1 MKTMKIIVAPDSFKG
16 SISARDL
23 CAAVRRGI
31 HRVDPTIE
39 VIELPLADGGEG
51 TVNSLVY
58 ATHGQMRHV
67 QVKDPLGRPVR
78 AAYGVLGDDATV
90 IIEMAQASGLPL
102 LKPDERNP
110 LLTSSFG
117 TGELI
122 LDALQAG
129 YRSFIIGLGGSA
141 TNDGG
146 VGMLE
151 ALGAAFL
158 DQDGVQLPK
167 GGAALERLASIE
179 LSGLDER
186 LRESSFAIAS
196 DVNNPLCGVH
206 GASAVFG
213 PQKGATPEMVQ
224 RLDLALS
231 RFADV
236 VEKQLGADVRHLP
249 GSGAAGGMGA
259 ALLAFFHAEFK
270 SGIEL
275 VMDAIHFEQNIQVAD
290 LIITGEGKLDEQTM
304 AGKVI
309 AGVCKKAQPYQIPTI
324 AICGGMELT
333 SQQMDELGLLAG
345 FSIVPKPCSL
355 EQAMEQAEVWAEERV
370 EQIVRLIKRLA

>member
-1 MKTMKIIVAPDSFKG
+1 MRVVVAPDSFKG

-23 CAAVRRGI
+23 CAAARRGI
-31 HRVDPTIE
+31 HAVDPAIE

-51 TVNSLVY
+51 TVENMVY
-58 ATHGQMRHV
+58 STKGQTRLV
-67 QVKDPLGRPVR
+67 QVNDPLGRPIR
-78 AAYGVLGDDATV
+78 AVYGILGDDATV

-102 LKPDERNP
+102 LRPDERNP
-110 LLTSSFG
+110 LITSSFG

-122 LDALQAG
+122 VHALNEG
-129 YRSFIIGLGGSA
+129 YRKFIIGLGGSA

-146 VGMLE
+146 VGMLK
-151 ALGAAFL
+151 ALGASFY
-158 DQDGVQLPK
+158 DQDGVLLPK
-167 GGAALERLASIE
+167 GGASLEKLSYMD
-179 LSGLDER
+179 LSGLDKR
-186 LRESSFAIAS
+186 LQESTFTIAS
-196 DVNNPLCGVH
+196 DVNNPLCGAN

-224 RLDLALS
+224 RLDMALS

-236 VEKQLGADVRHLP
+236 VEKQLGVDVRHLP

-259 ALLAFFHAEFK
+259 GLLAFLHAEFK

-275 VMDAIHFEQNIQVAD
+275 VMDAIQFEQNIQVAD

-309 AGVCKKAQPYQIPTI
+309 AGVCKKAKPYQIPTI

-333 SQQMDELGLLAG
+333 SEQMDEIGLLAG

-355 EQAMEQAEVWAEERV
+355 DEAMEQAEGWVQERV
-370 EQIVRLIKRLA
+370 EQIIRFMKRFA

>member
-1 MKTMKIIVAPDSFKG
+1 MKIVVAPDSFKG

-23 CAAVRRGI
+23 CAAVCRGI
-31 HRVDPTIE
+31 HAADPKID

-51 TVNSLVY
+51 TVDNMVY
-58 ATHGQMRHV
+58 STQGETRLV
-67 QVKDPLGRPVR
+67 QVNDPLGRPIR
-78 AAYGVLGDDATV
+78 AAYGILGDHATV

-110 LLTSSFG
+110 LITSSFG
-117 TGELI
+117 TGELV
-122 LDALQAG
+122 LHALNAG
-129 YRSFIIGLGGSA
+129 YRKFIIGLGGSA

-146 VGMLE
+146 AGMLK
-151 ALGAAFL
+151 ALGAAFY
-158 DQDGVQLPK
+158 DQDGVLLPK
-167 GGAALERLASIE
+167 GGASLEKLSYID
-179 LSGLDER
+179 LSGLDKR
-186 LRESSFAIAS
+186 LQESTFTIAS
-196 DVNNPLCGVH
+196 DVNNPLCGAN
-206 GASAVFG
+206 GASTVFG

-224 RLDLALS
+224 RLDMALS

-236 VEKQLGADVRHLP
+236 VEKQLGIDVRHLP

-259 ALLAFFHAEFK
+259 ALLAFLHAEFK

-275 VMDAIHFEQNIQVAD
+275 VMDAIHFEQKIQAAD

-309 AGVCKKAQPYQIPTI
+309 AGVCKKAKPYQIPTI

-333 SQQMDELGLLAG
+333 SDQMDEIGLLAG

-355 EQAMEQAEVWAEERV
+355 EQAMEQAEGWAQERV
-370 EQIVRLIKRLA
+370 EQIIRFMKRFA

>member
-1 MKTMKIIVAPDSFKG
+1 MRVVVAPDSFKG

-23 CAAVRRGI
+23 CAAARRGI
-31 HRVDPTIE
+31 HAVDPAIE

-51 TVNSLVY
+51 TVENMVY
-58 ATHGQMRHV
+58 STKGKTRLV
-67 QVKDPLGRPVR
+67 QVNDPLGRPIR
-78 AAYGVLGDDATV
+78 AAYGILGDDATV

-110 LLTSSFG
+110 LITSSFG

-122 LDALQAG
+122 VHALNEG
-129 YRSFIIGLGGSA
+129 YRKFIIGLGGSA

-146 VGMLE
+146 VGMLK
-151 ALGAAFL
+151 ALGAAFY
-158 DQDGVQLPK
+158 DQDGVLLPK
-167 GGAALERLASIE
+167 GGASLEKLSYMD
-179 LSGLDER
+179 LSGLDKR
-186 LRESSFAIAS
+186 LQESTFTIAS
-196 DVNNPLCGVH
+196 DVNNPLCGAN

-224 RLDLALS
+224 RLDMALS

-236 VEKQLGADVRHLP
+236 AEKQLGFDVRHLP

-259 ALLAFFHAEFK
+259 ALFAFLHAEFK

-275 VMDAIHFEQNIQVAD
+275 VMDAIHFEQNIQAAD
-290 LIITGEGKLDEQTM
+290 LIITGEGKLDDQTM
-304 AGKVI
+304 AGKAI
-309 AGVCKKAQPYQIPTI
+309 AGVCKKAKPYQIPTI

-333 SQQMDELGLLAG
+333 SEQMDEIGLLAG

-355 EQAMEQAEVWAEERV
+355 DEAMEQAEGWAQERV
-370 EQIVRLIKRLA
+370 EQIIRFMKRFV

>member
-1 MKTMKIIVAPDSFKG
+1 MKIVIAPDSFKG

-23 CAAVRRGI
+23 CAAVCRGI
-31 HRVDPTIE
+31 HAVDSTID

-51 TVNSLVY
+51 TVENMVY
-58 ATHGQMRHV
+58 STKGQTRLV
-67 QVKDPLGRPVR
+67 QVNDPLGRPIR
-78 AAYGVLGDDATV
+78 AAYGILGDDATV

-110 LLTSSFG
+110 LITSSFG
-117 TGELI
+117 TGELV
-122 LDALQAG
+122 LHALNAG
-129 YRSFIIGLGGSA
+129 YRKFIIGLGGSA

-146 VGMLE
+146 VGMLK
-151 ALGAAFL
+151 ALGAAFY
-158 DQDGVQLPK
+158 DQDGVLLPK
-167 GGAALERLASIE
+167 GGASLEKLSYMD
-179 LSGLDER
+179 LSGLDKR
-186 LRESSFAIAS
+186 LQESTFTIAS
-196 DVNNPLCGVH
+196 DVNNPLCGAN
-206 GASAVFG
+206 GASAIFG

-224 RLDLALS
+224 RLDMALS

-236 VEKQLGADVRHLP
+236 VEKQLGVDVRHLP

-259 ALLAFFHAEFK
+259 GLLAFLHAEFK

-275 VMDAIHFEQNIQVAD
+275 VMGAIHFEQKIQAAD

-309 AGVCKKAQPYQIPTI
+309 AGVCKKAKPYQIPTI
-324 AICGGMELT
+324 AICGGMEL
-333 SQQMDELGLLAG
+333 SSEQMDEIGLLAG

-355 EQAMEQAEVWAEERV
+355 DEAMEQAEGWAQEQV
-370 EQIVRLIKRLA
+370 EQIIRFMKRFA

>member
-1 MKTMKIIVAPDSFKG
+1 MKIVVAPDSFKV

-23 CAAVRRGI
+23 CAAVCRGI
-31 HRVDPTIE
+31 HAADPKID

-51 TVNSLVY
+51 TVDNMVY
-58 ATHGQMRHV
+58 STQGETRLV
-67 QVKDPLGRPVR
+67 QVNDPLGRPIR
-78 AAYGVLGDDATV
+78 AAYGILGDHATV

-110 LLTSSFG
+110 LITSSFG
-117 TGELI
+117 TGELV
-122 LDALQAG
+122 LHALNAG
-129 YRSFIIGLGGSA
+129 YRKFIIGLGGSA

-146 VGMLE
+146 AGMLK
-151 ALGAAFL
+151 ALGAAFY
-158 DQDGVQLPK
+158 DQDGVLLPK
-167 GGAALERLASIE
+167 GGASLEKLSYMD
-179 LSGLDER
+179 LSGLDKR
-186 LRESSFAIAS
+186 LQESTFTIAS
-196 DVNNPLCGVH
+196 DVNNPLCGAN
-206 GASAVFG
+206 GASTVFG

-224 RLDLALS
+224 RLDMALS

-236 VEKQLGADVRHLP
+236 VEKQLGIDVRHLP

-259 ALLAFFHAEFK
+259 ALLAFLHAEFK

-275 VMDAIHFEQNIQVAD
+275 VMDAIHFEQKIQAAD

-309 AGVCKKAQPYQIPTI
+309 AGVCKKAKPYQIPTI

-333 SQQMDELGLLAG
+333 SDQMDEIGLLAG

-355 EQAMEQAEVWAEERV
+355 EQAMEQAEGWAQERV
-370 EQIVRLIKRLA
+370 EQIIRFMKRFV

>member
-1 MKTMKIIVAPDSFKG
+1 MRVVVAPDSFKG

-23 CAAVRRGI
+23 CAAARRGI
-31 HRVDPTIE
+31 HAVDPEIE

-51 TVNSLVY
+51 TVENMVY
-58 ATHGQMRHV
+58 STKGQTRLV
-67 QVKDPLGRPVR
+67 QVNDPLGRPIR
-78 AAYGVLGDDATV
+78 AAYGILGDDATV

-102 LKPDERNP
+102 LRPDERNP
-110 LLTSSFG
+110 LITSSFG

-122 LDALQAG
+122 VHALNEG
-129 YRSFIIGLGGSA
+129 YRKFIIGLGGSA

-146 VGMLE
+146 VGMLK
-151 ALGAAFL
+151 ALGASFY
-158 DQDGVQLPK
+158 DQDGVLLPK
-167 GGAALERLASIE
+167 GGASLEKLSYMD
-179 LSGLDER
+179 LSGLDKR
-186 LRESSFAIAS
+186 LQESTFTIAS
-196 DVNNPLCGVH
+196 DVNNPLCGAN

-224 RLDLALS
+224 RLDMALS

-236 VEKQLGADVRHLP
+236 VEKQLGVDVRHLP

-259 ALLAFFHAEFK
+259 GLLAFLHAEFK

-275 VMDAIHFEQNIQVAD
+275 VMDAIQFEQNIQVAD

-309 AGVCKKAQPYQIPTI
+309 AGVCKKAKPYQIPTI

-333 SQQMDELGLLAG
+333 SEQMDEIGLLAG

-355 EQAMEQAEVWAEERV
+355 DEAMEQAEGWVQERV
-370 EQIVRLIKRLA
+370 EQIIRFMKRFA

>member
-1 MKTMKIIVAPDSFKG
+1 MRVVVAPDSFKG

-23 CAAVRRGI
+23 CAAARRGI
-31 HRVDPTIE
+31 HAVDPEIE

-51 TVNSLVY
+51 TVENMVY
-58 ATHGQMRHV
+58 STKGQTRLV
-67 QVKDPLGRPVR
+67 QVNDPLGRPIR
-78 AAYGVLGDDATV
+78 AVYGILGDDATV

-102 LKPDERNP
+102 LRPDERNP
-110 LLTSSFG
+110 LITSSFG

-122 LDALQAG
+122 VHALNEG
-129 YRSFIIGLGGSA
+129 YRKFIIGLGGSA

-146 VGMLE
+146 VGMLK
-151 ALGAAFL
+151 ALGASFY
-158 DQDGVQLPK
+158 DQDGVLLPK
-167 GGAALERLASIE
+167 GGASLEKLSYMD
-179 LSGLDER
+179 LSGLDKR
-186 LRESSFAIAS
+186 LQESTFTIAS
-196 DVNNPLCGVH
+196 DVNNPLCGAN

-224 RLDLALS
+224 RLDMALS
-231 RFADV
+231 HFADV
-236 VEKQLGADVRHLP
+236 VEKQLGVDVRHLP

-259 ALLAFFHAEFK
+259 GLLAFLHAEFK

-275 VMDAIHFEQNIQVAD
+275 VMDAIQFEQNIQVAD

-309 AGVCKKAQPYQIPTI
+309 AGVCKKAKPYQIPTI

-333 SQQMDELGLLAG
+333 SEQMDEIGLLAG

-355 EQAMEQAEVWAEERV
+355 DEAMEQAEGWVQERV
-370 EQIVRLIKRLA
+370 EQIIRFMKRFA

>member
-1 MKTMKIIVAPDSFKG
+1 MRVVVAPDSFKG

-23 CAAVRRGI
+23 CAAARRGI
-31 HRVDPTIE
+31 HAVDPEIE

-51 TVNSLVY
+51 TVENMVY
-58 ATHGQMRHV
+58 STKGQTRLV
-67 QVKDPLGRPVR
+67 QVNDPLGRPIR
-78 AAYGVLGDDATV
+78 AVYGILGDDATV

-102 LKPDERNP
+102 LRPDERNP
-110 LLTSSFG
+110 LITSSFG

-122 LDALQAG
+122 VHALNEG
-129 YRSFIIGLGGSA
+129 YRKFIIGLGGSA

-146 VGMLE
+146 VGMLK
-151 ALGAAFL
+151 ALGASFY
-158 DQDGVQLPK
+158 DQDDVLLPK
-167 GGAALERLASIE
+167 GGASLEKLSYMD
-179 LSGLDER
+179 LSGLDKR
-186 LRESSFAIAS
+186 LQESTFTIAS
-196 DVNNPLCGVH
+196 DVNNPLCGAN

-224 RLDLALS
+224 RLDMALS

-236 VEKQLGADVRHLP
+236 VEKQLGVDVRHLP

-259 ALLAFFHAEFK
+259 GLLAFLHAEFK

-275 VMDAIHFEQNIQVAD
+275 VMDAIQFEQNIQAAD

-309 AGVCKKAQPYQIPTI
+309 AGVCKKAKPYQIPTI

-333 SQQMDELGLLAG
+333 SEQMDEIGLLAG

-355 EQAMEQAEVWAEERV
+355 DEAMEQAEGWVQERV
-370 EQIVRLIKRLA
+370 EQIIRFMKRFA

>member
-1 MKTMKIIVAPDSFKG
+1 MKIVVAPDSFKG

-23 CAAVRRGI
+23 CAAVCRGI
-31 HRVDPTIE
+31 HAADPKID

-51 TVNSLVY
+51 TVDNMVY
-58 ATHGQMRHV
+58 STQGETRLV
-67 QVKDPLGRPVR
+67 QVNDPLGRPIR
-78 AAYGVLGDDATV
+78 AAYGILGDHATV

-110 LLTSSFG
+110 LITSSFG
-117 TGELI
+117 TGELV
-122 LDALQAG
+122 LHALNAG
-129 YRSFIIGLGGSA
+129 YRKFIIGLGGSA

-146 VGMLE
+146 AGMLK
-151 ALGAAFL
+151 ALGAAFY
-158 DQDGVQLPK
+158 DQDGVLLPK
-167 GGAALERLASIE
+167 GGASLEKLSYID
-179 LSGLDER
+179 LSGLDKR
-186 LRESSFAIAS
+186 LQESTFTIAS
-196 DVNNPLCGVH
+196 DVNNPLCGAN
-206 GASAVFG
+206 GASTVFG

-224 RLDLALS
+224 RLDMALS

-236 VEKQLGADVRHLP
+236 VEKQLGIDVRHLP

-259 ALLAFFHAEFK
+259 ALLAFLHAEFK

-275 VMDAIHFEQNIQVAD
+275 VMDAIHFEQKIQAAD

-309 AGVCKKAQPYQIPTI
+309 AGVCKKAKPYQIPTI
-324 AICGGMELT
+324 AICGGRELT
-333 SQQMDELGLLAG
+333 SEQMDEIGLLAG

-355 EQAMEQAEVWAEERV
+355 EQAMEQAEGWAQERV
-370 EQIVRLIKRLA
+370 EQIIRLMKRFV

>member
-1 MKTMKIIVAPDSFKG
+1 MRVVVAPDSFKG

-23 CAAVRRGI
+23 CAAARRGI
-31 HRVDPTIE
+31 HAVDPAIE

-51 TVNSLVY
+51 TVENMVY
-58 ATHGQMRHV
+58 STKGQTRLV
-67 QVKDPLGRPVR
+67 QVNDPLGRPIR
-78 AAYGVLGDDATV
+78 AVYGILGDDATV

-102 LKPDERNP
+102 LRPDERNP
-110 LLTSSFG
+110 LITSSFG

-122 LDALQAG
+122 VHALNEG
-129 YRSFIIGLGGSA
+129 YRKFIIGLGGSA

-146 VGMLE
+146 VGMLK
-151 ALGAAFL
+151 ALGASFY
-158 DQDGVQLPK
+158 DQDGVLLPK
-167 GGAALERLASIE
+167 GGASLEKLSYMD
-179 LSGLDER
+179 LSGLDKR
-186 LRESSFAIAS
+186 LQESTFTIAS
-196 DVNNPLCGVH
+196 DVNNPLCGAN

-224 RLDLALS
+224 RLDMALS

-236 VEKQLGADVRHLP
+236 VEKQLGVDVRHLP

-259 ALLAFFHAEFK
+259 GLLAFLHAEFK

-275 VMDAIHFEQNIQVAD
+275 VMDAIQFEQNIQVAD
-290 LIITGEGKLDEQTM
+290 LIITGEGKLDDQTM

-309 AGVCKKAQPYQIPTI
+309 AGVCKKAKPYQIPTI

-333 SQQMDELGLLAG
+333 SEQMDEIGLLAG

-355 EQAMEQAEVWAEERV
+355 DEAMEQAEGWVQERV
-370 EQIVRLIKRLA
+370 EQIIRFMKRFA

>member
-1 MKTMKIIVAPDSFKG
+1 MKIVVAPDSFKG

-23 CAAVRRGI
+23 CAAVCRGI
-31 HRVDPTIE
+31 HAADPKID

-51 TVNSLVY
+51 TVDNMVY
-58 ATHGQMRHV
+58 STQGETRLV
-67 QVKDPLGRPVR
+67 QVNDPLGRPIR
-78 AAYGVLGDDATV
+78 AAYGILGDHATV

-110 LLTSSFG
+110 LITSSFG
-117 TGELI
+117 TGELV
-122 LDALQAG
+122 LHALNAG
-129 YRSFIIGLGGSA
+129 YRKFIIGLGGSA

-146 VGMLE
+146 AGMLK
-151 ALGAAFL
+151 ALGAAFY
-158 DQDGVQLPK
+158 DQDGVLLPK
-167 GGAALERLASIE
+167 GGASLEKLSYMD
-179 LSGLDER
+179 LSGLDKR
-186 LRESSFAIAS
+186 LQESTFTIAS
-196 DVNNPLCGVH
+196 DVNNPLCGAN

-224 RLDLALS
+224 RLDMALS

-236 VEKQLGADVRHLP
+236 VEKQLGIDVRHLP

-259 ALLAFFHAEFK
+259 ALLAFLHAEFK

-275 VMDAIHFEQNIQVAD
+275 VMDAIHFEQKIQAAD

-309 AGVCKKAQPYQIPTI
+309 AGVCKKAKPYQIPTI

-333 SQQMDELGLLAG
+333 SDQMDEIGLLAG

-355 EQAMEQAEVWAEERV
+355 EQAMEQAEGWAQERV
-370 EQIVRLIKRLA
+370 EQIIRFMKRFV

>member
-1 MKTMKIIVAPDSFKG
+1 MRVVVAPDSFKG

-23 CAAVRRGI
+23 CAAARRGI
-31 HRVDPTIE
+31 HAVDPEIE

-51 TVNSLVY
+51 TVENMVY
-58 ATHGQMRHV
+58 STKGQTRLV
-67 QVKDPLGRPVR
+67 QVNDPLGRPIR
-78 AAYGVLGDDATV
+78 AVYGILGDDATV

-102 LKPDERNP
+102 LRPDERNP
-110 LLTSSFG
+110 LITSSFG

-122 LDALQAG
+122 VHALNEG
-129 YRSFIIGLGGSA
+129 YRKFIIGLGGSA

-146 VGMLE
+146 VGMLK
-151 ALGAAFL
+151 ALGASFY
-158 DQDGVQLPK
+158 DQDGVLLPK
-167 GGAALERLASIE
+167 GGASLEKLSYMD
-179 LSGLDER
+179 LSGLDKR
-186 LRESSFAIAS
+186 LQESTFTIAS
-196 DVNNPLCGVH
+196 DVNNPLCGAN

-224 RLDLALS
+224 RLDMALS

-236 VEKQLGADVRHLP
+236 VEKQLGVDVRHLP

-259 ALLAFFHAEFK
+259 GLLAFLHAEFK

-275 VMDAIHFEQNIQVAD
+275 VMDAIQFEQNIQVAD

-309 AGVCKKAQPYQIPTI
+309 AGVCKKAKPYQIPTI

-333 SQQMDELGLLAG
+333 SEQMDEIGLLAG

-355 EQAMEQAEVWAEERV
+355 DEAMEQAEGWVQERV
-370 EQIVRLIKRLA
+370 EQIIRFMKRFA

>member
-1 MKTMKIIVAPDSFKG
+1 MKIVVAPDSFKG

-23 CAAVRRGI
+23 CAAVCRGI
-31 HRVDPTIE
+31 HAADPKID

-51 TVNSLVY
+51 TVDNMVY
-58 ATHGQMRHV
+58 STQGETRLV
-67 QVKDPLGRPVR
+67 QVNDPLGRPIR
-78 AAYGVLGDDATV
+78 AAYGILGDHATV

-110 LLTSSFG
+110 LITSSFG
-117 TGELI
+117 TGELV
-122 LDALQAG
+122 LHALNAG
-129 YRSFIIGLGGSA
+129 YRKFIIGLGGSA

-146 VGMLE
+146 AGMLK
-151 ALGAAFL
+151 ALGAAFY
-158 DQDGVQLPK
+158 DQDGVLLPK
-167 GGAALERLASIE
+167 GGASLEKLSYMD
-179 LSGLDER
+179 LSGLDKR
-186 LRESSFAIAS
+186 LQESTFTIAS
-196 DVNNPLCGVH
+196 DVNNPLCGAN
-206 GASAVFG
+206 GASTVFG

-224 RLDLALS
+224 RLDMALS

-236 VEKQLGADVRHLP
+236 VEKQLGIDVRHLP

-259 ALLAFFHAEFK
+259 GLLAFLHAEFK

-275 VMDAIHFEQNIQVAD
+275 VMDAIKFEQKIQVAD

-309 AGVCKKAQPYQIPTI
+309 AGVCKKAKPYQIPTI

-333 SQQMDELGLLAG
+333 SEQMDEIGLLAG

-355 EQAMEQAEVWAEERV
+355 DEAMEQAEGWAQKQV
-370 EQIVRLIKRLA
+370 EQIIRFMKRFA

>member
-1 MKTMKIIVAPDSFKG
+1 MKIVVAPDSFKG

-23 CAAVRRGI
+23 CAAVCRGI
-31 HRVDPTIE
+31 HAADPKID

-51 TVNSLVY
+51 TVDNMVY
-58 ATHGQMRHV
+58 STQGETRLV
-67 QVKDPLGRPVR
+67 QVNDPLGRPIR
-78 AAYGVLGDDATV
+78 AAYGILGDHATV

-110 LLTSSFG
+110 LITSSFG
-117 TGELI
+117 TGELV
-122 LDALQAG
+122 LHALNAG
-129 YRSFIIGLGGSA
+129 YRKFIIGLGGSA

-146 VGMLE
+146 AGMLK
-151 ALGAAFL
+151 ALGAAFY
-158 DQDGVQLPK
+158 DQDGVLLPK
-167 GGAALERLASIE
+167 GGASLEKLSYMD
-179 LSGLDER
+179 LSGLDKR
-186 LRESSFAIAS
+186 LQESTFTIAS
-196 DVNNPLCGVH
+196 DVNNPLCGAN
-206 GASAVFG
+206 GASTVFG

-224 RLDLALS
+224 RLDMALS

-236 VEKQLGADVRHLP
+236 VEKQLGIDVRHLP

-259 ALLAFFHAEFK
+259 ALLAFLHAEFK

-275 VMDAIHFEQNIQVAD
+275 VMDAIHFEQKIQAAD

-309 AGVCKKAQPYQIPTI
+309 AGVCKKAKPYQIPTI

-333 SQQMDELGLLAG
+333 SDQMDEIGLLAG

-355 EQAMEQAEVWAEERV
+355 EQAMEQAEGWAQERV
-370 EQIVRLIKRLA
+370 EQIIRFMKRFV

>member
-1 MKTMKIIVAPDSFKG
+1 MKIVVAPDSFKG

-23 CAAVRRGI
+23 CAAVCRGI
-31 HRVDPTIE
+31 HAVDPKID
-39 VIELPLADGGEG
+39 VVELPLADGGEG
-51 TVNSLVY
+51 TVGNMVY
-58 ATHGQMRHV
+58 STQGETRLV
-67 QVKDPLGRPVR
+67 QVNDPLGRPIR
-78 AAYGVLGDDATV
+78 AAYGILGDHATV

-110 LLTSSFG
+110 LITSSFG
-117 TGELI
+117 TGELV
-122 LDALQAG
+122 LHALNAG
-129 YRSFIIGLGGSA
+129 YRKFIIGLGGSA

-146 VGMLE
+146 VGMLK
-151 ALGAAFL
+151 ALGAAFY
-158 DQDGVQLPK
+158 DQDGVLLPK
-167 GGAALERLASIE
+167 GGASLEKLSYMD
-179 LSGLDER
+179 LSGLDKR
-186 LRESSFAIAS
+186 LQESTFTIAS
-196 DVNNPLCGVH
+196 DVNNPLCGAN

-224 RLDLALS
+224 RLDMALS

-236 VEKQLGADVRHLP
+236 VEKQLGIDVRHLP

-259 ALLAFFHAEFK
+259 ALLAFLHAEFK

-275 VMDAIHFEQNIQVAD
+275 VMDAIHFEQKIQAAD

-309 AGVCKKAQPYQIPTI
+309 AGVCKKAKPYQIPTI

-333 SQQMDELGLLAG
+333 SDQMDEIGLLAG

-355 EQAMEQAEVWAEERV
+355 EQAMEQAEEWAQERV
-370 EQIVRLIKRLA
+370 EQIIRFMKRFV

>member
-1 MKTMKIIVAPDSFKG
+1 MRVVVAPDSFKG

-23 CAAVRRGI
+23 CAAARRGI
-31 HRVDPTIE
+31 HAVDPEIE

-51 TVNSLVY
+51 TVENMVY
-58 ATHGQMRHV
+58 STKGQTRLV
-67 QVKDPLGRPVR
+67 QVNDPLGRPIR
-78 AAYGVLGDDATV
+78 AVYGILGDDATV

-102 LKPDERNP
+102 LRPDERNP
-110 LLTSSFG
+110 LITSSFG

-122 LDALQAG
+122 VHALNEG
-129 YRSFIIGLGGSA
+129 YRKFIIGLGGSA

-146 VGMLE
+146 VGMLK
-151 ALGAAFL
+151 ALGASFY
-158 DQDGVQLPK
+158 DQDDVLLPK
-167 GGAALERLASIE
+167 GGASLEKLSYMD
-179 LSGLDER
+179 LSGLDKR
-186 LRESSFAIAS
+186 LQESTFTIAS
-196 DVNNPLCGVH
+196 DVNNPLCGAN

-224 RLDLALS
+224 RLDMALS

-236 VEKQLGADVRHLP
+236 VEKQLGVDVRHLP

-259 ALLAFFHAEFK
+259 GLLAFLHAEFK

-275 VMDAIHFEQNIQVAD
+275 VMDAIQFEQNIQVAD

-309 AGVCKKAQPYQIPTI
+309 AGVCKKAKPYQIPTI

-333 SQQMDELGLLAG
+333 SEQMDEIGLLAG

-355 EQAMEQAEVWAEERV
+355 DEAMEQAEGWVQERV
-370 EQIVRLIKRLA
+370 EQIIRFMKRFA